1 MRAIT
6 GNPLALL
13 RHRYLLGQ
21 LVKRDVLIRYRGAYL
36 GVVWLVVNP
45 LVMLGIYTFI
55 FSQVFE
61 ARWPREGGGLPLA
74 LGLFTGLIAFNV
86 FAETVSRA
94 PVAVRSQPSYVK
106 KIIFPVEV
114 LPVVPLGA
122 ALVQA
127 GFNLVIL
134 LVALALTGHL
144 NAGALLYPLLLL
156 PLLVLAVGLS
166 WFFAAWGVFIKDLTQ
181 VVPVLMQMLF
191 FLSPVLYTASML
203 PEPVRPFAQYNPVGA
218 VIEACRAAV
227 SGADVPW
234 GHWGLAL
241 LVGVVVAVA
250 GRLVFDHARD
260 EFADVL

>member
-1 MRAIT
+1 
-6 GNPLALL
+6 
-13 RHRYLLGQ
+13 
-21 LVKRDVLIRYRGAYL
+21 V
-36 GVVWLVVNP
+36 
-45 LVMLGIYTFI
+45 
-55 FSQVFE
+55 
-61 ARWPREGGGLPLA
+61 
-74 LGLFTGLIAFNV
+74 
-86 FAETVSRA
+86 
-94 PVAVRSQPSYVK
+94 
-106 KIIFPVEV
+106 
-114 LPVVPLGA
+114 
-122 ALVQA
+122 
-127 GFNLVIL
+127 
-134 LVALALTGHL
+134 
-144 NAGALLYPLLLL
+144 LLL